1 MKNILPNKQKSW
13 IAVYTKARH
22 EKIVKEEFMN
32 KGFETYLP
40 LLRER
45 RKWSDRKKWVE
56 FPMFRSY
63 VFVRIYLNEI
73 LPVLETPGVVR
84 IISFGEKPAVIN
96 DKHISDIKLILNGGY
111 KPQNTD
117 YFMRGD
123 KVIVNQGPLKGIHGE
138 IVRMDNHDRL
148 ILRIN
153 EIQNSISVK
162 IEKQFLKI
170 LV

>member
-22 EKIVKEEFMN
+22 EKIVKEEFIK

-73 LPVLETPGVVR
+73 LPVLETSGVVR
-84 IISFGEKPAVIN
+84 IISFGLKPAVIN
-96 DKHISDIKLILNGGY
+96 DKHITNIKLILNGGY

-117 YFMRGD
+117 FFTRGD

-153 EIQNSISVK
+153 EIKNAISVK

>member
-22 EKIVKEEFMN
+22 EKIVKEEFIK

-73 LPVLETPGVVR
+73 LPVLETSGVVR
-84 IISFGEKPAVIN
+84 IISFGLKPAVIN
-96 DKHISDIKLILNGGY
+96 DKHITNIKLILNGGY

-117 YFMRGD
+117 YFTRGD

-153 EIQNSISVK
+153 EIKNAISVK

>member
-1 MKNILPNKQKSW
+1 
-13 IAVYTKARH
+13 
-22 EKIVKEEFMN
+22 
-32 KGFETYLP
+32 
-40 LLRER
+40 
-45 RKWSDRKKWVE
+45 
-56 FPMFRSY
+56 
-63 VFVRIYLNEI
+63 
-73 LPVLETPGVVR
+73 
-84 IISFGEKPAVIN
+84 
-96 DKHISDIKLILNGGY
+96 
-111 KPQNTD
+111 
-117 YFMRGD
+117 MRGD